1 MTKRMKKLETA
12 RKLKA
17 STRQIVEFIDRNKTT
32 QTIGVYS
39 IEAYRV
45 FLRHYV
51 IISEACIELG
61 MSKDELRSYDI
72 QPTKSH

>member
-12 RKLKA
+12 RELKA
-17 STRQIVEFIDRNKTT
+17 STRQIVEFLDHNRTDEI
-32 QTIGVYS
+32 
-39 IEAYRV
+39 IEATRM

-61 MSKDELRSYDI
+61 MSEDELRSYDI